1 MPPSH
6 GQGSLTVDCFVLP
19 VVPVGDVAVLDLA
32 QVGRGKWCLSAGLFL
47 QVLPFLPFVVCFFS
61 FFFVYLFVSQLISS
75 LCVFLLAEWAD
86 QGRAGDWAG
95 ERTVIQA

>member
-1 MPPSH
+1 M
-6 GQGSLTVDCFVLP
+6 
-19 VVPVGDVAVLDLA
+19 
-32 QVGRGKWCLSAGLFL
+32 

>member
-1 MPPSH
+1 M
-6 GQGSLTVDCFVLP
+6 
-19 VVPVGDVAVLDLA
+19 
-32 QVGRGKWCLSAGLFL
+32 AGLFL

-61 FFFVYLFVSQLISS
+61 FFVYLFVSQLISS

-86 QGRAGDWAG
+86 QGREEDWAA